1 MGFVGR
7 KPTNAPLV
15 SSDLGTGI
23 VGSTNI
29 ADNAVL
35 TGKIAD
41 GTITLD
47 DLSATG
53 TKDATTFLRGDNSFA
68 SAGES
73 NTPYFR
79 AYQSGT
85 SQNLGSAGDWTK
97 IQMNTET
104 VDSASAY
111 DNATNYRFT
120 PLKTGYYFISGAVV
134 TYNSNY
140 TYRWQQIA
148 VYKNGAEYNRS
159 TIDYN
164 NSNCYGAGITVN
176 ALVYL
181 NGSTDYVELYCRAY
195 ANGNTVGIDEAS
207 TSSYWSGFFL
217 TT

>member
-1 MGFVGR
+1 MAIT
-7 KPTNAPLV
+7 KIQSESLNL
-15 SSDLGTGI
+15 
-23 VGSTNI
+23 
-29 ADNAVL
+29 ADDFAF
-35 TGKIAD
+35 T
-41 GTITLD
+41 GTIT
-47 DLSATG
+47 G
-53 TKDATTFLRGDNSFA
+53 
-68 SAGES
+68 AGES

-85 SQNLGSAGDWTK
+85 SQNLGTSGDWTK

-104 VDSASAY
+104 VDSAGAY
-111 DNATNYRFT
+111 DTSNYRFT
-120 PLKTGYYFISGAVV
+120 PQKAGYYFISGAVV
-134 TYNSNY
+134 TYNGNY

-148 VYKNGAEYNRS
+148 IFKNGSQYNRS

-207 TSSYWSGFFL
+207 TSSYWSGFL
-217 TT
+217 VTT

>member
-53 TKDATTFLRGDNSFA
+53 TKDATTFLRGDNTFA
-68 SAGES
+68 EAGGGV
-73 NTPYFR
+73 NTPAFL
-79 AYQSGT
+79 ATLSADQSISNST
-85 SQNLGSAGDWTK
+85 LTK
-97 IQMNTET
+97 VQFNTEVFDT
-104 VDSASAY
+104 NSNY

-120 PLKTGYYFISGAVV
+120 PTVAGYYQLNLQLTLDNNGDGA
-134 TYNSNY
+134 Y
-140 TYRWQQIA
+140 
-148 VYKNGAEYNRS
+148 
-159 TIDYN
+159 DY
-164 NSNCYGAGITVN
+164 
-176 ALVYL
+176 
-181 NGSTDYVELYCRAY
+181 YCC
-195 ANGNTVGIDEAS
+195 AS
-207 TSSYWSGFFL
+207 
-217 TT
+217 

>member
-1 MGFVGR
+1 M
-7 KPTNAPLV
+7 
-15 SSDLGTGI
+15 
-23 VGSTNI
+23 
-29 ADNAVL
+29 
-35 TGKIAD
+35 
-41 GTITLD
+41 GTITRGFANLIT
-47 DLSATG
+47 ATG
-53 TKDATTFLRGDNSFA
+53 PNAVADGAITAADLA
-68 SAGES
+68 SGVLGA

-85 SQNLGSAGDWTK
+85 SQNLGTAGDWTK

-111 DNATNYRFT
+111 DTSNYRFT
-120 PLKTGYYFISGAVV
+120 PLKAGYYFISGAVV
-134 TYNSNY
+134 TYNTNY

-148 VYKNGAEYNRS
+148 VYKNGSQYNRS

-207 TSSYWSGFFL
+207 NSSYWSGFFL
-217 TT
+217 TA

>member
-23 VGSTNI
+23 VGSTN
-29 ADNAVL
+29 
-35 TGKIAD
+35 IAD

>member
-1 MGFVGR
+1 MTSILKVDTIQDTAG
-7 KPTNAPLV
+7 NNIINE
-15 SSDLGTGI
+15 SSDTITIGASGDTITIPSGATLSNLGTASGF
-23 VGSTNI
+23 
-29 ADNAVL
+29 
-35 TGKIAD
+35 
-41 GTITLD
+41 GT
-47 DLSATG
+47 
-53 TKDATTFLRGDNSFA
+53 
-68 SAGES
+68 

-111 DNATNYRFT
+111 DTTDYRFT
-120 PLKTGYYFISGAVV
+120 PLKAGYYFISGAVV

-148 VYKNGAEYNRS
+148 VYKNGSEYNRS